1 MTKRMTKQPCK
12 TDRSE
17 VYKKGDKVFYFDS
30 YEYRTDD
37 KMKLATV
44 LRDCSCFTNLAIE
57 IDGETSE
64 FGHGRLV
71 KLQNI
76 FDIYEDIYEEKYGE
90 TRNIFQQAFDD
101 LNQLSEPEPELEPEP
116 IAEPD
121 IFQDASLRT
130 YEGYEQLVENYRQLF
145 NFTEMSDLPSDKKAV
160 LMLHAKDLKNEA
172 LSLTRNVDRLRNLI
186 KIITGADSI
195 G

>member
-57 IDGETSE
+57 INGETSE
-64 FGHGRLV
+64 FCHGRLV
-71 KLQNI
+71 KIENI
-76 FDIYEDIYEEKYGE
+76 FDIYEDIFEEEYGE
-90 TRNIFQQAFDD
+90 PRNIFQQAVDD
-101 LNQLSEPEPELEPEP
+101 LNQLSESEP

-130 YEGYEQLVENYRQLF
+130 YESYEQLVENYRQLF

-186 KIITGADSI
+186 KILTGADSI

>member
-1 MTKRMTKQPCK
+1 MAKQISGKPCK
-12 TDRSE
+12 TNRAE
-17 VYKKGDKVFYFDS
+17 TYKKGDKVFYFDS
-30 YEYRTDD
+30 YEYRSDD
-37 KMKLATV
+37 KMKPATV
-44 LRDCSCFTNLAIE
+44 IRDCSSFTDLAIE

-76 FDIYEDIYEEKYGE
+76 FDIYEDIYEDIYGE

-121 IFQDASLRT
+121 IFKDSSLRT
-130 YEGYEQLVENYRQLF
+130 YESYEQLVENYRQLF
-145 NFTEMSDLPSDKKAV
+145 NFTERSDLPSDKKAV

-172 LSLTRNVDRLRNLI
+172 LSLTRNVSRLRNLI
-186 KIITGADSI
+186 KIITGAD
-195 G
+195 

>member
-57 IDGETSE
+57 INGETSE
-64 FGHGRLV
+64 FCHGRLV
-71 KLQNI
+71 KIENI
-76 FDIYEDIYEEKYGE
+76 FDIYEDIFEEEYGE
-90 TRNIFQQAFDD
+90 PRNIFQQAVDD
-101 LNQLSEPEPELEPEP
+101 LNQLSESESEP

-130 YEGYEQLVENYRQLF
+130 YESYEQLVENYRQLF

-186 KIITGADSI
+186 KILTGADLI